1 MNDIVKN
8 LPALAM
14 DDKQLITVLE
24 NSLYP
29 GAQPTSIAL
38 VVSYCRASGL
48 DPMMKPVHIVP
59 MWDNKA
65 GRMRDTI
72 MPGIGLY
79 RTQAARSG
87 QYAGMTEPEFGPDIT
102 EKVGGV
108 EITYPVWCKVT
119 AKRAMPNG
127 AIAEFPAVERWK
139 ENYAVKGGKEKSVA
153 PNSMWTRR
161 PYAQLAKC
169 ATAQALRAAFPEL
182 TGSQPTAE
190 EMEGK
195 EFIDVTPKTITPTTG
210 AAENVPEERRAE
222 IMELSSRMKA
232 FLNDGAVEDAVLE
245 GENAGL
251 DSDEMIFLWTYFD
264 SKQRSAMKKASKAMK
279 ERFSPV
285 DEVKKICAE
294 ALEIDDSNTAYIR
307 LDDARLLSQEMN
319 DEQKAMAIKEID
331 ATTNNIKARKAA

>member
-1 MNDIVKN
+1 MNDMTIKHA
-8 LPALAM
+8 PAIDEKALV
-14 DDKQLITVLE
+14 TVLE

-38 VVSYCRASGL
+38 VLNYCKAAGL
-48 DPMMKPVHIVP
+48 DPMMKSIHIVP
-59 MWDNKA
+59 MWDSKA

-87 QYAGMTEPEFGPDIT
+87 QYAGMSEPEFGPDVT
-102 EKVGGV
+102 ETLGAV
-108 EITYPVWCKVT
+108 EITYPAWCKVT
-119 AKRAMPNG
+119 AKRSMPSG

-153 PNSMWTRR
+153 PNSMWQRR

-195 EFIDVTPKTITPTTG
+195 EIIDVTPKPITPTTG
-210 AAENVPEERRAE
+210 ADEHISEERRKE
-222 IMELSSRMKA
+222 IKELSVKMLEHLDA
-232 FLNDGAVEDAVLE
+232 GAIDDAVLE
-245 GENAGL
+245 GQNADL
-251 DSDEMIFLWTYFD
+251 EADEMTFLWTKF
-264 SKQRSAMKKASKAMK
+264 SAPHRRVMKEASKRMREEAETAAIAK
-279 ERFSPV
+279 I
-285 DEVKKICAE
+285 KAICAE
-294 ALEIDDSNTAYIR
+294 VLEMADTDTAYAR
-307 LDDARLLSQEMN
+307 LDDARFELDALHGAARAAAVMEIEAAS
-319 DEQKAMAIKEID
+319 ATIKER
-331 ATTNNIKARKAA
+331 A